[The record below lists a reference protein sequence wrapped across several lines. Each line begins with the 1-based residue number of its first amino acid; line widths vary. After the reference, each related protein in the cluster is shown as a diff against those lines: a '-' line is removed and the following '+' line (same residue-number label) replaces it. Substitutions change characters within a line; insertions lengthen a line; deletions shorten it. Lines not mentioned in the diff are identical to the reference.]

1 MRPHLPTTTIVATA
15 VAIFAFATSM
25 TVTIATGATQEIS
38 FDATTL
44 TIVGFGL
51 IAFQFFVVANL

>member
-1 MRPHLPTTTIVATA
+1 MPISSVKNVAPNRRRPPAVPRSLHTTPD
-15 VAIFAFATSM
+15 
-25 TVTIATGATQEIS
+25 ATQEIS

-44 TIVGFGL
+44 TIAGFGL